1 MLEPC
6 SYQARSVLWNP
17 QLGGDKVRSRS
28 FLRARGVAVA
38 MPLALLLAGMP
49 AVTAYSARV
58 TAMPAQDDAAFIGIW
73 KGESL
78 CQVKDSPCNDEKV
91 VYTIAR
97 AKESAK
103 VNIRADKIVDGRPVT
118 MGVGDW
124 DYDKEKNTLTLV
136 IPRGVWKLTIN
147 GNKIAGILTLSDK
160 TIYRRMWLKKDDN
173 Q

>member
-1 MLEPC
+1 VK
-6 SYQARSVLWNP
+6 ARLS
-17 QLGGDKVRSRS
+17 QSSR
-28 FLRARGVAVA
+28 RIAVA
-38 MPLALLLAGMP
+38 LPLALLGGMLAV
-49 AVTAYSARV
+49 AAHSTRV
-58 TAMPAQDDAAFIGIW
+58 KAAAQDDAALVGTW

-91 VYTIAR
+91 VYKIAR
-97 AKESAK
+97 AKESGK

-124 DYDKEKNTLTLV
+124 DYNKEKNTLTLV

-147 GNKIAGILTLSDK
+147 ASKIDGILTLSDK
-160 TIYRRMWLKKDDN
+160 TIYRRMWLKKDGN

>member
-1 MLEPC
+1 VK
-6 SYQARSVLWNP
+6 ARLFQNS
-17 QLGGDKVRSRS
+17 KRI
-28 FLRARGVAVA
+28 AVA
-38 MPLALLLAGMP
+38 LPLALLGGMLA
-49 AVTAYSARV
+49 ATASSARV
-58 TAMPAQDDAAFIGIW
+58 KAAPAQDDQGLIGIW

-97 AKESAK
+97 ANESGK

-147 GNKIAGILTLSDK
+147 ANKIDGILTPSDK